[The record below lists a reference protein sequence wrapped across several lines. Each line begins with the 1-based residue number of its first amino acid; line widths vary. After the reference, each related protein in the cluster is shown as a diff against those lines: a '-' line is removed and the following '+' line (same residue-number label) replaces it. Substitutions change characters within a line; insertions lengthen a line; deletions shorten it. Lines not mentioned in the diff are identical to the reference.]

1 MALPTASTLPAVPT
15 GISTADPEVQKQYS
29 ESIDK
34 VLSAL
39 ENRGGTNWFQ
49 IAGALANPGRTGSAS
64 EAFGRAMDVV
74 GQQRQVEEQNALPVA
89 QMRAQLVGQKYEMG
103 KEAQALNAFAKVLGT
118 TPQDLQSGI
127 SQAQN
132 NPAMM
137 QRLNAAMPMFYG
149 SPKITEMAKT
159 MFGQYKDMANTLLE
173 EFKAG
178 MTQADL
184 VAKYGNEILPMIRG
198 MGGIQPGSA
207 APSGAPAASGSP
219 INVPYTTGEVAVAAD
234 ANNPSG
240 IKPGGKFAIFK
251 TPEEGV
257 QATQQLVDSYLS
269 NPSRNTPA
277 SLVGTWVNGKP
288 DTGATVQNGAY
299 VSGIRKELD
308 AAGIELDK
316 DGRIPNT
323 PEANAA
329 VTRAIITHESG
340 PERAKPFLPLVG
352 TEFKPTAAPAATAPA
367 GTIRTA
373 TEALGSPKIEAD
385 RIIAPDGEVL
395 AERGAS
401 SLADWSKLKENT
413 ITEYNKRKAETVKF
427 EREQISNA
435 SKERAESFAPRIK
448 EVGTINPDDILRTQ
462 GMYDSLDNLVNSD
475 PDMKKA
481 LGLMMK
487 QGAGA
492 AMYELAKNGVKINN
506 FGIGVDAYPAFV
518 KQLPTD
524 KQEKL
529 RQMDM
534 ILSNIFTQKAKDGKS
549 AFGPNIS
556 NFDILTQKETMASIR
571 DTAKIINGWLSQER
585 TLADQ
590 KLDIAGAFGDF
601 VTSTEGTNKKP
612 YQFFTSQEYKDIA
625 KKYGQLYRDLA
636 IVTYGAPK

>member
-1 MALPTASTLPAVPT
+1 MALPTATALPPVPT
-15 GISTADPEVQKQYS
+15 GLSLADPDVQKQYS
-29 ESIDK
+29 DSVDK
-34 VLSAL
+34 VLAAL
-39 ENRGGTNWFQ
+39 ENKGDTPWFK
-49 IAGALANPGRTGSAS
+49 ISAALANPGRTGNAS
-64 EAFGRAMDVV
+64 EAFGNAMGVLGQKQEEDRA
-74 GQQRQVEEQNALPVA
+74 RELPIA
-89 QMRAQLVGQKYEMG
+89 QMRAQLVGQKYEMS
-103 KEAQALNAFAKVLGT
+103 KEAQALNAFANVLGT
-118 TPQDLQSGI
+118 TPQDIQSGI

-137 QRLNAAMPMFYG
+137 QRLNAAMPRFYG
-149 SPKITEMAKT
+149 SPKITELAKT

-184 VAKYGNEILPMIRG
+184 VAKYGPEIVPMIRG

-207 APSGAPAASGSP
+207 APASGSGGSSP
-219 INVPYTTGEVAVAAD
+219 INVPYTTGDVAVAAD

-257 QATQQLVDSYLS
+257 QATQQLVDSYLT
-269 NPSRNTPA
+269 NPSRNTPE
-277 SLVGTWVNGKP
+277 SLVGTWVNGRP
-288 DTGATVQNGAY
+288 TTGATVQNGAY
-299 VSGIRKELD
+299 VAGIRRELD

-329 VTRAIITHESG
+329 VTRAIIVHESG
-340 PERAKPFLPLVG
+340 PDRAKPFLPFVG
-352 TEFKPTAAPAATAPA
+352 TEYKPVAATAPA

-373 TEALGSPKIEAD
+373 TESLGSPKVEAD
-385 RIIAPDGEVL
+385 RIVAPDGEVL
-395 AERGAS
+395 AQRGTTTIATWQDIVKS
-401 SLADWSKLKENT
+401 TLA
-413 ITEYNKRKAETVKF
+413 EYNKRKAEDIKF

-435 SKERAESFAPRIK
+435 SKERGESFAPRIK

-462 GMYDSLDNLVNSD
+462 GMYIALDNLVNGD

-481 LGLMMK
+481 LGLMFK

-492 AMYELAKNGVKINN
+492 AMYELAKSGVKINN

-571 DTAKIINGWLSQER
+571 DTAKIINAWLSQER

-612 YQFFTSQEYKDIA
+612 YQFFTSPAYKDIA

>member
-1 MALPTASTLPAVPT
+1 MVTRVEGAPLSGGLPAVPT
-15 GISTADPEVQKQYS
+15 GMSLADPNIQKQYS
-29 ESIDK
+29 ESVDK
-34 VLSAL
+34 VLAAL
-39 ENRGGTNWFQ
+39 ENKGGTPWFK
-49 IAGALANPGRTGSAS
+49 ISAALADPGRTGSAA
-64 EAFGRAMDVV
+64 EGFGRAMGVL
-74 GQQRQVEEQNALPVA
+74 GQKQEEDRARELPIA
-89 QMRAQLVGQKYEMG
+89 QMRAQLVGQKYEMS
-103 KEAQALNAFAKVLGT
+103 KEAQALNAFANVLGT
-118 TPQDLQSGI
+118 TPQEIQSGI
-127 SQAQN
+127 SQARN

-137 QRLNAAMPMFYG
+137 QRLNAAMPLFYG
-149 SPKITEMAKT
+149 SPKITDLAKT
-159 MFGQYKDMANTLLE
+159 MFTQYKDMANTLLE

-184 VAKYGNEILPMIRG
+184 IAKYGPEIVPMIRG
-198 MGGIQPGSA
+198 MGGIQPSGSGRPQSTPAGGEPAPTGNGMMGAPPARAPGEEADFHGTEETEKPRTPAA
-207 APSGAPAASGSP
+207 AP
-219 INVPYTTGEVAVAAD
+219 
-234 ANNPSG
+234 
-240 IKPGGKFAIFK
+240 
-251 TPEEGV
+251 
-257 QATQQLVDSYLS
+257 
-269 NPSRNTPA
+269 
-277 SLVGTWVNGKP
+277 
-288 DTGATVQNGAY
+288 
-299 VSGIRKELD
+299 
-308 AAGIELDK
+308 
-316 DGRIPNT
+316 
-323 PEANAA
+323 
-329 VTRAIITHESG
+329 
-340 PERAKPFLPLVG
+340 
-352 TEFKPTAAPAATAPA
+352 APAATT

-373 TEALGSPKIEAD
+373 TESLGSPKVEAD
-385 RIIAPDGEVL
+385 RIVAPDGEVL
-395 AERGAS
+395 AQRGTTT
-401 SLADWSKLKENT
+401 LATWQDIVKSTLA
-413 ITEYNKRKAETVKF
+413 EYNKRKAEDIKF

-435 SKERAESFAPRIK
+435 SKERGESFAPRIK

-462 GMYDSLDNLVNSD
+462 GLYDSLDNLVNGD

-481 LGLMMK
+481 LGLMFK

-492 AMYELAKNGVKINN
+492 AMYELAKSGVKINN

-571 DTAKIINGWLSQER
+571 DTAKIINAWLSQER

-612 YQFFTSQEYKDIA
+612 YQFFTSPAYKDIA

>member
-1 MALPTASTLPAVPT
+1 MALPTATALPPVPT
-15 GISTADPEVQKQYS
+15 GMSLADPDIQKQYS
-29 ESIDK
+29 ESVDK
-34 VLSAL
+34 VLAAL

-118 TPQDLQSGI
+118 TPQDIQSGI

-132 NPAMM
+132 NPVMM

-149 SPKITEMAKT
+149 SPKITELAKT
-159 MFGQYKDMANTLLE
+159 MFGQYKDLANTLLE

-184 VAKYGNEILPMIRG
+184 IAKYGPEIVPMIRG
-198 MGGIQPGSA
+198 MGGIRPGNA
-207 APSGAPAASGSP
+207 APASGSGGSSP

-269 NPSRNTPA
+269 NPSRNTPE
-277 SLVGTWVNGKP
+277 SLVGTWVNGRP
-288 DTGATVQNGAY
+288 TTGATVQNGAY
-299 VSGIRKELD
+299 VAGIRKELA
-308 AAGIELDK
+308 AAGVELDK
-316 DGRIPNT
+316 DGKIPNT

-340 PERAKPFLPLVG
+340 AERAQPFLPFVG
-352 TEFKPTAAPAATAPA
+352 TEYKPVAAPAPA
-367 GTIRTA
+367 GTVRTA
-373 TEALGSPKIEAD
+373 TEALGSPKVEAD
-385 RIIAPDGEVL
+385 RIVAPDGEVL
-395 AERGAS
+395 AQRGTTTIATWQDIVKS
-401 SLADWSKLKENT
+401 TLA
-413 ITEYNKRKAETVKF
+413 EYNKSKAETVKF
-427 EREQISNA
+427 EREQIANA
-435 SKERAESFAPRIK
+435 GKERGESFAPRIK
-448 EVGTINPDDILRTQ
+448 EVGTINPDDIVRTQ
-462 GMYDSLDNLVNSD
+462 GMYIALDNLVNDD

-481 LGLMMK
+481 LGLMFK

-492 AMYELAKNGVKINN
+492 AMYELAKSGVKINN

-556 NFDILTQKETMASIR
+556 NFDILTQKETMASTR

-590 KLDIAGAFGDF
+590 KLDIAGAFDEF

-612 YQFFTSQEYKDIA
+612 YQFFTSPAYQDIA

>member
-1 MALPTASTLPAVPT
+1 MALPTATALPPVPT
-15 GISTADPEVQKQYS
+15 GLSLADPDIQRQYS
-29 ESIDK
+29 ESVDK
-34 VLSAL
+34 VLAAL
-39 ENRGGTNWFQ
+39 EDKGGTPWFK
-49 IAGALANPGRTGSAS
+49 ISAALANPGRTGSAS
-64 EAFGRAMDVV
+64 EAFGSAMGVLGQKQEEDRA
-74 GQQRQVEEQNALPVA
+74 RELPIA

-118 TPQDLQSGI
+118 TPQDIQSGI

-149 SPKITEMAKT
+149 SPKITELAKT

-184 VAKYGNEILPMIRG
+184 IAKYGPEIVPMIRG
-198 MGGIQPGSA
+198 MGGIQPSGAA
-207 APSGAPAASGSP
+207 APATGGGGSSP
-219 INVPYTTGEVAVAAD
+219 ISVPYTTGDVAVAAD

-269 NPSRNTPA
+269 NPSRNTPE
-277 SLVGTWVNGKP
+277 SLVGTWVNGRP
-288 DTGATVQNGAY
+288 ATGATVQNGAY
-299 VSGIRKELD
+299 VAGIRKELA
-308 AAGIELDK
+308 AAGVELDK
-316 DGRIPNT
+316 DGKIPNT

-340 PERAKPFLPLVG
+340 AERAQPFLPFVG
-352 TEFKPTAAPAATAPA
+352 TEYKPTAAPAPA
-367 GTIRTA
+367 GTVRTA
-373 TEALGSPKIEAD
+373 TEALGPIKVEAD
-385 RIIAPDGEVL
+385 RILAPDGEVL
-395 AERGAS
+395 AERGS
-401 SLADWSKLKENT
+401 TTLATWQDVIKT
-413 ITEYNKRKAETVKF
+413 TRAEYDKRRAETVKF

-435 SKERAESFAPRIK
+435 GKERSESFAPRIK

-462 GMYDSLDNLVNSD
+462 GLYDSLDNLVNSD

-492 AMYELAKNGVKINN
+492 AMYELAKSGVKINN

-518 KQLPTD
+518 KQLPPE

-534 ILSNIFTQKAKDGKS
+534 ILSTLFTQKAKDGKS
-549 AFGPNIS
+549 AFGPSIS

-571 DTAKIINGWLSQER
+571 DTAKIINSWLAQER
-585 TLADQ
+585 ALADQ
-590 KLDIAGAFGDF
+590 KLEIAGAFGDY

-612 YQFFTSQEYKDIA
+612 YQFFTSKEYKEIA

-636 IVTYGAPK
+636 ITTYGAPK